1 MMPAGQ
7 SQGVSDFLAR
17 FFAPP
22 NQINEGK
29 DPRLTPWIDRLRRTE
44 PLPSVLPCFRG
55 GQIVDWYG
63 VAFDERQWRSLG
75 ENLTAFV
82 GPTFTTFRGQR
93 AELDTSDPID
103 AAVRVVTGGLA
114 YKFRGEP
121 SAGGAKAV
129 WTALER
135 LRGVWSRRPTGA
147 SARSWAVGRILREFY
162 MSLLAGSE
170 DAARTQLEKLRD
182 HPQFDGLN
190 WVYLRIQLLSA
201 FGRSDEILRLQEL
214 PDLLRL
220 RRPVAVTEAVV
231 GAVYQ
236 EELQRFEDGADPR
249 GALSHFRS
257 SVMPRYAGLYLGR
270 DAMRSP
276 AARKSFMLLA
286 AVVDPPQP
294 DVRDV
299 LLAAGGL
306 ADADASYLALLAG
319 LVPGPAAPLPADPL
333 AEAQREAQRG
343 DHDRAL
349 LLAQSAPAG
358 VLRARLLCECALELG
373 TLHSHQLAREAVL
386 GLGDPERAGF
396 LQGRVNREL
405 WERLQPGE
413 AGDVTE
419 EADDAL
425 PGDLAEWLTYMDRH
439 EGKRG
444 SRELIR
450 HGADEWDI
458 RSLLGRPDGAA
469 RLDACFRQSR
479 SQEAERVLRD
489 CIPFVLAH
497 LQSDPSWPNPALRGT
512 YRFLT
517 ELLLVSTEGGLADFA
532 VFNDLAEALLRLG
545 VSREDDYAELVGWA
559 LDLWRTHAAPA
570 ILDWLVDFLELL
582 AAFPCPVETRRREA
596 CRVAVEGAQRFERR
610 CGPEVRD
617 VLRRVCTDLNQVD
630 LFDQLFPSPM
640 VSEAEEPD
648 RAADLADMSVTI
660 YTLTESA
667 ARQARNV
674 LESRYPGVR
683 VTLCHDHGTTRR
695 LIQLARQSDIVVMA
709 TGSAKHAATACITS
723 YRSREQLTLIPP
735 GKGSASILR
744 AIYAAFRD

>member
-1 MMPAGQ
+1 MTPTGQ
-7 SQGVSDFLAR
+7 TRDVGGFLAR
-17 FFAPP
+17 FFVPP

-29 DPRLTPWIDRLRRTE
+29 DPRLTPWIDRLRRAE

-55 GQIVDWYG
+55 GQVVDWYG
-63 VAFDERQWRSLG
+63 LAFDERQWRSLG
-75 ENLTAFV
+75 EDLTAFV

-93 AELDTSDPID
+93 AELDGSDPID
-103 AAVRVVTGGLA
+103 AAVTEVTGGLA

-129 WTALER
+129 WAALER
-135 LRGVWSRRPTGA
+135 LRGVWSRRPAGA
-147 SARSWAVGRILREFY
+147 SSRSWAVGRILREFY

-170 DAARTQLEKLRD
+170 DAARTQLEELRD

-231 GAVYQ
+231 GAVYR

-257 SVMPRYAGLYLGR
+257 LVMPRYAGLYVGR

-286 AVVDPPQP
+286 AVAEPPQP
-294 DVRDV
+294 DIRDV

-306 ADADASYLALLAG
+306 DDADASYLTLLAG
-319 LVPGPAAPLPADPL
+319 LVPGPAAPSPADPL

-349 LLAQSAPAG
+349 LLAQCAPAG

-373 TLHSHQLAREAVL
+373 TLQSCQLAREAVH
-386 GLGDPERAGF
+386 GLADSERAAF

-405 WERLQPGE
+405 WEQLQPGE
-413 AGDVTE
+413 AGE
-419 EADDAL
+419 ASGEADDTL
-425 PGDLAEWLTYMDRH
+425 PGDLSEWMGYLDRH

-450 HGADEWDI
+450 RGAEEWDL
-458 RSLLGRPDGAA
+458 RSVLGRVDGAV
-469 RLDACFRQSR
+469 LLNACFLQGR
-479 SQEAERVLRD
+479 SQDSERVLRD
-489 CIPFVLAH
+489 CLPFVLGH
-497 LQSDPSWPNPALRGT
+497 LQTDPTWPNPALRET

-517 ELLLVSTEGGLADFA
+517 ELLFVSTEGGLADFA
-532 VFNDLAEALLRLG
+532 VFNDLAEALLRIG
-545 VSREDDYAELVGWA
+545 MSRKDDYSELVGWA
-559 LDLWRTHAAPA
+559 IDLWRTHASPSF
-570 ILDWLVDFLELL
+570 LDWFVDFLELL
-582 AAFPCPVETRRREA
+582 AAFPCPSEERRQEA
-596 CRVAVEGAQRFERR
+596 CRVAVEAAQRFERR

-630 LFDQLFPSPM
+630 LFDQLFPSPV
-640 VSEAEEPD
+640 VSVAEELD

-683 VTLCHDHGTTRR
+683 VTLCHDHGASRR
-695 LIQLARQSDIVVMA
+695 LIQLARQSDIFVMA

-723 YRSREQLTLIPP
+723 YRNREQLTLLPA

>member
-1 MMPAGQ
+1 MTPTGQ
-7 SQGVSDFLAR
+7 SRDVGGFLAR

-29 DPRLTPWIDRLRRTE
+29 DPRLTPWIDRLRRAE

-55 GQIVDWYG
+55 GQVVDWYG
-63 VAFDERQWRSLG
+63 VAFNERQWRSLG
-75 ENLTAFV
+75 EDLTAFV

-93 AELDTSDPID
+93 ADLDGSEPID
-103 AAVRVVTGGLA
+103 AAVYEVTDGLA

-129 WTALER
+129 WAALER
-135 LRGVWSRRPTGA
+135 LRGVWSRRPAGA
-147 SARSWAVGRILREFY
+147 SSRSWAVGRILREFY

-170 DAARTQLEKLRD
+170 DAARTQLEELRD

-231 GAVYQ
+231 GAVYR

-249 GALSHFRS
+249 GALSHFGS
-257 SVMPRYAGLYLGR
+257 SVMPRYAGLYVGR

-286 AVVDPPQP
+286 AAAEPPQP

-319 LVPGPAAPLPADPL
+319 LVPGPAAPSPADPL

-343 DHDRAL
+343 DHDRAML
-349 LLAQSAPAG
+349 LVQCAPAG

-373 TLHSHQLAREAVL
+373 TLHSRQLAREAVL

-413 AGDVTE
+413 AGDATE
-419 EADDAL
+419 EANDAL
-425 PGDLAEWLTYMDRH
+425 PGDLAEWLAYMDRH

-444 SRELIR
+444 SRELVR
-450 HGADEWDI
+450 QGADEWDI
-458 RSLLGRPDGAA
+458 HSLLGRPDGAA

-517 ELLLVSTEGGLADFA
+517 ELLLVSTEGGMADFA

-582 AAFPCPVETRRREA
+582 AAFPCPAETRRREVCVA
-596 CRVAVEGAQRFERR
+596 AVEGAQRFERR
-610 CGPEVRD
+610 AGPETRD
-617 VLRRVCTDLNQVD
+617 VLRRICVDLGQVE
-630 LFDQLFPSPM
+630 LFDQYLPALPATQTE
-640 VSEAEEPD
+640 EADPLD
-648 RAADLADMSVTI
+648 ALAEMSVTI
-660 YTLTESA
+660 YTLTEAA

-674 LESRYPGVR
+674 LEARYPGVR
-683 VTLCHDHGTTRR
+683 VTLCHDHGASRR
-695 LIQLARQSDIVVMA
+695 LVQLARQSDLFVVA
-709 TGSAKHAATACITS
+709 TGSAKHAATECIQS
-723 YRSREQLTLIPP
+723 SRPRDRPTARPA

-744 AIYAAFRD
+744 AIREALRQ